1 MAGDDPW
8 GAFRDR
14 AASGGVAFEETVAR
28 DAAQFCADLISIFD
42 VVDGV
47 APLLVPLTALGPESF
62 SGPERLRAK
71 YDEVAGEFAD
81 DIMSGHRRRVTDLG
95 EAFVLAGKLYQ
106 ETDADA
112 AGTFARMVDDSMA
125 GSLIEH
131 AFSHY
136 DETDGWVDETYTLV
150 PDLGNYADKNNKFTL
165 PSGLSGLPGSAGAE
179 GFAAEAAP
187 AGGLNFNQF
196 WWLGREING
205 ASQFIA
211 DKATYWIRM
220 KIQLDTGF
228 TDFDQGMQGLLESD
242 RWKGQGVEGATT
254 AVRAY
259 LGSGKYLISAMQQLG
274 DNLLNASQWI
284 QNTALGMPDKSW
296 AYTRQEGGDAA
307 VHQQET
313 FARQVYANWYEPGVE
328 LSSSAIPKLVK
339 PAETTGPPPNNGERT
354 GQNGGGGGGG
364 ANGGG
369 GGGAA
374 GSGQNGRYEQQQAA
388 LQEIDQ
394 QRAEL
399 LAAQQDLEEQ
409 AQAQQAA
416 LQQQQQALEKQ
427 PEAQPLLQAAQQG
440 LQQLGQLGQQLST
453 AAQQALQQAGITG
466 LPGMPAL
473 QDAVKNYQSALQ
485 KAGKLPAGLGGGGGG
500 GAGAGGGPGATGPK
514 SPQVPNV
521 EKAAKLFPRAS
532 LATTVGAAQS
542 AGVAASS
549 MGQGAPM
556 GGMPM
561 GGGGAGGAAQGG
573 QQKDHKRADYLDST
587 EWLEEGIGE
596 PSVVAKPVVDQ

>member
-14 AASGGVAFEETVAR
+14 AASGGVAFEEAVAQE
-28 DAAQFCADLISIFD
+28 AAQFAADLVSIFD

-47 APLLVPLTALGPESF
+47 APLLVPLTKLGPESF

-71 YDEVAGEFAD
+71 YDEIAGEFKD

-106 ETDADA
+106 NTDQDA
-112 AGTFARMVDDSMA
+112 AGTFARMVDGSMA
-125 GSLIEH
+125 GSLVEH
-131 AFSHY
+131 AFAHY
-136 DETDGWVDETYTLV
+136 DDTDGWVDETYTLV
-150 PDLGNYADKNNKFTL
+150 PDPGNYADKNNKFTL

-179 GFAAEAAP
+179 GFAAEAPP

-196 WWLGREING
+196 WWLGQEING
-205 ASQFIA
+205 AAHFIQ

-228 TDFDQGMQGLLESD
+228 TDFDQGMQGLLDSD
-242 RWKGQGVEGATT
+242 RWTGRGVEGATT

-259 LGSGKYLISAMQQLG
+259 LGSGAHLISAMQQIG
-274 DNLLNASQWI
+274 DNLLNTSQWI
-284 QNTALGMPDKSW
+284 LNTAMGMPDKSY
-296 AYTRQEGGDAA
+296 AYTRQEGGEAA

-313 FARQVYANWYEPGVE
+313 FARQVYANWYEPGVA
-328 LSSSAIPKLVK
+328 LSSSAIPELVA
-339 PAETTGPPPNNGERT
+339 PTETTGPPANNNERN
-354 GQNGGGGGGG
+354 GGGGGGGGGGG

-369 GGGAA
+369 GPGGAD
-374 GSGQNGRYEQQQAA
+374 QNGRYGQQQAA

-399 LAAQQDLEEQ
+399 LAAQQDLEAQ

-416 LQQQQQALEKQ
+416 LQQQQSALEQQ
-427 PEAQPLLQAAQQG
+427 PEAQQALQAAQQG
-440 LQQLGQLGQQLST
+440 LQQLGQMGQQLST

-485 KAGKLPAGLGGGGGG
+485 KAGKLPAGLGGGGG
-500 GAGAGGGPGATGPK
+500 AGAGGGPGAAGPK
-514 SPQVPNV
+514 STQVPNM

-532 LATTVGAAQS
+532 LATTVGGAQS

-549 MGQGAPM
+549 VGQGAPM

>member
-1 MAGDDPW
+1 MAGDDPY
-8 GAFRDR
+8 GAFRNQ
-14 AASGGVAFEETVAR
+14 AANGSVAFEAAVAR
-28 DAAQFCADLISIFD
+28 EAAEFCADLISIFD
-42 VVDGV
+42 IVGTI
-47 APLLVPLTALGPESF
+47 APLLVPLTKLGSESF

-71 YDEVAGEFAD
+71 FDEVAGEFED
-81 DIMSGHRRRVTDLG
+81 GIMPEHRKHVTDLG

-106 ETDADA
+106 ETDGDA

-125 GSLIEH
+125 GSLVEH

-136 DETDGWVDETYTLV
+136 DETDGWVDDTYTVV
-150 PDLGNYADKNNKFTL
+150 PDLGNFADKNNKFTL

-179 GFAAEAAP
+179 GFAAEAPP

-196 WWLGREING
+196 WWLGQEING
-205 ASQFIA
+205 AAQFIQ

-220 KIQLDTGF
+220 KTQLDTGF
-228 TDFDQGMQGLLESD
+228 TAFDQGMQGLLESD
-242 RWKGQGVEGATT
+242 RWKGRGVAGATT
-254 AVRAY
+254 AVRSY
-259 LGSGKYLISAMQQLG
+259 LGSGKHLISAMQQLG

-284 QNTALGMPDKSW
+284 QNTALGMPDKSVY
-296 AYTRQEGGDAA
+296 YTRQEGGDAA

-328 LSSSAIPKLVK
+328 LSAGAIPKLVK
-339 PAETTGPPPNNGERT
+339 PTGNPDLPNDNGNGNEN
-354 GQNGGGGGGG
+354 NGGGGGTGT
-364 ANGGG
+364 GGG
-369 GGGAA
+369 
-374 GSGQNGRYEQQQAA
+374 QNQQNQQQQAA
-388 LQEIDQ
+388 LKEIDQ

-399 LAAQQDLEEQ
+399 LAAQKDLEEQ
-409 AQAQQAA
+409 AQAQQTA
-416 LQQQQQALEKQ
+416 LAQQQQALEQQ
-427 PEAQPLLQAAQQG
+427 PQAQPLLQAAQQG

-485 KAGKLPAGLGGGGGG
+485 KAGKLPAGLGGGG
-500 GAGAGGGPGATGPK
+500 AGAGGGGAPGGGVKT
-514 SPQVPNV
+514 PQVPNV
-521 EKAAKLFPRAS
+521 EKAAKLFPRAA
-532 LATTVGAAQS
+532 LAATTGAQV

-549 MGQGAPM
+549 AGQGAPM

-561 GGGGAGGAAQGG
+561 GGGAGGGAQGG